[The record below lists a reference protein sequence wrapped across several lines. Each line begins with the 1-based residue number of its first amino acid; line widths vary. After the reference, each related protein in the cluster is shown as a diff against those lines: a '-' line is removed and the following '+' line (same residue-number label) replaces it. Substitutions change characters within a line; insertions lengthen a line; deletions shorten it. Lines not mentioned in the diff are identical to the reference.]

1 MNTVWILV
9 ISIVSPFSSASYF
22 NRLGPI
28 SGLKT
33 PKTPNIS
40 NRIARHRG
48 VQTAC
53 LRCIGQLLG
62 VPLVQIRPPQLEVFS
77 FQLLRDTLQP
87 SELTIRPAQRRQGRE
102 CETQS
107 RR

>member
-1 MNTVWILV
+1 MTMFDRLLAA
-9 ISIVSPFSSASYF
+9 SGLLAAAAFSS
-22 NRLGPI
+22 
-28 SGLKT
+28 
-33 PKTPNIS
+33 
-40 NRIARHRG
+40 
-48 VQTAC
+48 
-53 LRCIGQLLG
+53 
-62 VPLVQIRPPQLEVFS
+62 VQIRPPQLEVFS